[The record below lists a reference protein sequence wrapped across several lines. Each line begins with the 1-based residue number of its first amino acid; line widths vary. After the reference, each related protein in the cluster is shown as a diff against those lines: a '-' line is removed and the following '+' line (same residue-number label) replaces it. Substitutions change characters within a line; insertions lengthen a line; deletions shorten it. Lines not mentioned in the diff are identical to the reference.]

1 MTMHHHQQHGLG
13 WNLDPILVVP
23 LALALLIY
31 AAGWY
36 RLARRASE
44 PPRPLLFLSGW
55 TVLTLSLV
63 SPLHEAGER
72 SFTMH
77 MIEHELIML
86 VSTLLLAAS
95 SAGGVLPG
103 GYRDRFGCRSGA
115 AGNRHW
121 RRCGSG

>member
-1 MTMHHHQQHGLG
+1 M
-13 WNLDPILVVP
+13 VP
-23 LALALLIY
+23 LALTLLIY

-63 SPLHEAGER
+63 SPLHEAGEQ

-95 SAGGVLPG
+95 NAGGVWPG
-103 GYRDRFGCRSGA
+103 GCRDRFGCRLGA